1 MGGRGSR
8 STGAVKEPTSYR
20 GPAEYGRAFARL
32 NPKMTPEKVADVAV
46 NRWSE
51 NEMPLV
57 DDVDMN
63 AVYESAYR
71 VAAKKAG
78 YTPLKINNALNKALG
93 TKDVVYEKF

>member
-1 MGGRGSR
+1 MGSRGS
-8 STGAVKEPTSYR
+8 SSGGIKEPTSYR
-20 GPAEYGRAFARL
+20 GPGEFGESFARL
-32 NPKMTPEKVADVAV
+32 NPKITPEKIADIAV
-46 NRWSE
+46 NKWSE

-63 AVYESAYR
+63 EVYEAAYK
-71 VAAKKAG
+71 VAAKRAG